1 MAPPMD
7 KETVPYLCL
16 LLAAMLIYVPRV
28 VVLRAQT
35 KQPGG
40 LDNNLPRA
48 QQAKLEGLGA
58 RANGAHQNSFEAFAP
73 FAAGVLAC
81 KAAGVDADEI
91 AFLSMAFVAI
101 RAAYI
106 GLYLSDR
113 ASARSLTWLA
123 GLLCTLA
130 LLALPLAK

>member
-1 MAPPMD
+1 MAAAMD

-16 LLAAMLIYVPRV
+16 LLAGILIYIPRV
-28 VVLRAQT
+28 IVLRAQM

-91 AFLSMAFVAI
+91 AFLSMAFVGL
-101 RAAYI
+101 RALYI

-113 ASARSLTWLA
+113 ASARTLTWMG
-123 GLLCTLA
+123 GLFCTLA
-130 LLALPLAK
+130 LLALPLVG